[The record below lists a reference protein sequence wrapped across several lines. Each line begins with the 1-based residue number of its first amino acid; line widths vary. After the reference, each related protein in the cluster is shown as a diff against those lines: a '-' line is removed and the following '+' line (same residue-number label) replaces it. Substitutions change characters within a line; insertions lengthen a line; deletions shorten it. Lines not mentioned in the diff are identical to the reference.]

1 MSDFYGLLNHCRKEQ
16 ITEGVVLTQI
26 TDMSN
31 KLIAVLA
38 EDEKM
43 IELRDPVGK
52 PLGRYIK
59 ASNKTTDMFNKAL
72 ARGNVLMALL
82 K

>member
-1 MSDFYGLLNHCRKEQ
+1 
-16 ITEGVVLTQI
+16 
-26 TDMSN
+26 MSN